1 MDKNYIILSRIIIL
15 LHPDVQ
21 IECQDVPNAGCYIVT
36 MTMTKKSKNE
46 RFSSFATFVSN
57 ID

>member
-1 MDKNYIILSRIIIL
+1 MILSRIITL